1 MQKSGATRPRMLR
14 SCGMAL
20 SLQRDLHRL
29 RRLFRF
35 ASVSCVISML
45 GCASPGPPQPPSLHL
60 PALVTNLT
68 ASRIG
73 GTVVLRFTPPA
84 QSTDKLPLRG
94 GSITG
99 QFCRQLPH
107 GPCNAVSSSKTAVAI
122 SGPNRSS
129 GVMTWFDT
137 LPADL
142 AQGQPRPLAYR
153 VEFFN
158 ASGRSAGPS
167 APAFTAAG
175 AAPLPVE
182 DLQVQG
188 SRLGAVITWK
198 ATSGPGEVLIQ
209 REDLAPKAV
218 KPSATRAGTQ
228 VRSPLHPPG
237 KKQVSAAPSSTN
249 SPSTVWLGTHEPSQG
264 AGQMLDTTALP
275 GRPYRYSAVR
285 RLTVVLNA
293 SSLNA
298 GSIELRSQPTPPI
311 EFTLRQIYPPPA
323 PAGLSAA
330 GYFSGETSAAGVP
343 SSFAVD
349 LVWQPVD
356 DAGLITPLAG
366 YNVYR
371 QGLQAA
377 GTPSAAAGQA
387 SEAAGHAV
395 EHRMRLNTTPV
406 AVPAFHDTT
415 ANPAIAY
422 RYSVTAVDVKGN
434 ESPAATV
441 LLQPSA
447 QP

>member
-1 MQKSGATRPRMLR
+1 
-14 SCGMAL
+14 MAL
-20 SLQRDLHRL
+20 SLQCDLHRL
-29 RRLFRF
+29 RRFFRF
-35 ASVSCVISML
+35 AFISFLINIL

-107 GPCNAVSSSKTAVAI
+107 GPCNAVSSSKTAISI
-122 SGPNRSS
+122 SGPDSS
-129 GVMTWFDT
+129 RGVITWIDT
-137 LPADL
+137 LPSDL

-175 AAPLPVE
+175 SAPLPVE
-182 DLQVQG
+182 DLHIQG

-209 REDLAPKAV
+209 REDLAPKAA
-218 KPSATRAGTQ
+218 KPPATRSGAQ
-228 VRSPLHPPG
+228 VLSPLHPPG
-237 KKQVSAAPSSTN
+237 KRQVSAAQSSTD
-249 SPSTVWLGTHEPSQG
+249 SPSTVWLGTHELSQG

-275 GRPYRYSAVR
+275 GHPYRYSAVR

-293 SSLNA
+293 SSLN
-298 GSIELRSQPTPPI
+298 GRSIELRSQPTPPI

-323 PAGLSAA
+323 PTGLTAA
-330 GYFSGETSAAGVP
+330 GYFSGETSAASVP

-371 QGLQAA
+371 QRLQAA

-387 SEAAGHAV
+387 MEAAGQAL
-395 EHRMRLNTTPV
+395 EQRMRLNTTPV

-415 ANPAIAY
+415 ANPATAY
-422 RYSVTAVDVKGN
+422 RYSVTAVDIKGN
-434 ESPAATV
+434 ESPAATI
-441 LLQPSA
+441 LLPSSA